1 MQDVQ
6 LLVMPQ
12 GFIAQC
18 PDLNRSKSV
27 GSFLCMVKSV
37 LLASFCPEC
46 QFEME
51 VPIP

>member
-18 PDLNRSKSV
+18 PDLNRSKSI
-27 GSFLCMVKSV
+27 SSLTM
-37 LLASFCPEC
+37 
-46 QFEME
+46 
-51 VPIP
+51 